1 MSWQKQTKDN
11 PLFEDLIWSKPE
23 NKLQAGKLLIIGGN
37 LYSFSNV
44 SESYKI
50 ATAEGAGQIR
60 MVLPTSLKKT
70 LSKLLPDSDF
80 APVNPSGGFSKIAL
94 ADFMENS
101 LWSDLVLFAGDLG
114 RNSETSILVEKFLQ
128 DSKTPTI
135 LTKEAADS
143 FIHSAK
149 NLINRPS
156 TTLVIN
162 LTQLQQLS
170 KNTYSEFLFKFSLT
184 MEEIAINLENF
195 SKKINT
201 NIVVNYQD
209 NIWCACSGRVSSTP
223 HGKKDDL
230 WITEV
235 AAKSSV
241 WLMQNPTKPF
251 EALTTALL

>member
-37 LYSFSNV
+37 LFSFSNV
-44 SESYKI
+44 SDSYRI
-50 ATAEGAGQIR
+50 AASEGAGQTR
-60 MVLPTSLKKT
+60 MILPSSLKKM
-70 LSKLLPDSDF
+70 LSKILPDSDF
-80 APVNPSGGFSKIAL
+80 APVNPSGGFSKKAL
-94 ADFMENS
+94 ADFLENS
-101 LWSDLVLFAGDLG
+101 MWADLVLFAGDLG

-128 DSKTPTI
+128 NSKTPTI

-143 FIHSAK
+143 YIQSAK
-149 NLINRPS
+149 NLSTRPN

-170 KNTYSEFLFKFSLT
+170 KSISNDFIFKFSLSI
-184 MEEIAINLENF
+184 EEIAISLENF
-195 SKKINT
+195 SKLINS

-209 NIWCACSGRVSSTP
+209 NIWCVCNGRVSSTP
-223 HGKKDDL
+223 HNNKDDL

-235 AAKSSV
+235 ASKSAV
-241 WLMQNPTKPF
+241 WLMQNPNMPF
-251 EALTTALL
+251 EALTTAIL